1 MNCHSNWSK
10 INGCMCSLTSRVC
23 HSALDTDPGDVKAR
37 FRRAQAFQKLGRL
50 DQAFLDAQR
59 CAQLEPKNKAFQD
72 LLRQLG
78 AHIQQKVMSSFFIK
92 WMKVNDVCYVFRN
105 SSLIIIFSLHSVV
118 LAAKLHR
125 CSCAANV
132 LPPLRWICKWLRS
145 TKGKGGS
152 RSWRDHSRQL
162 FFHSQRVSR
171 SVCKITSSFIQFQA
185 AQNLVV
191 LSREDAGAEQ
201 IFRNDGVKLIQRLL
215 QSKQEDVVLSALRT
229 LVGLCTGHQSR
240 VSYSFFK

>member
-1 MNCHSNWSK
+1 MWK
-10 INGCMCSLTSRVC
+10 
-23 HSALDTDPGDVKAR
+23 PGSEE
-37 FRRAQAFQKLGRL
+37 LRL
-50 DQAFLDAQR
+50 
-59 CAQLEPKNKAFQD
+59 
-72 LLRQLG
+72 
-78 AHIQQKVMSSFFIK
+78 S
-92 WMKVNDVCYVFRN
+92 RN
-105 SSLIIIFSLHSVV
+105 SVGLTRPFWMLRGVPSWNLKTKPSRICSDSWEHTSSRRWCLLFYKMDEGQWRLLCISDSFLIIIFSLHSVV

-152 RSWRDHSRQL
+152 RWWRDHSRQL
-162 FFHSQRVSR
+162 FFHSQHVSR
-171 SVCKITSSFIQFQA
+171 SVCKIMSSFIKFQA

-240 VSYSFFK
+240 VS

>member
-1 MNCHSNWSK
+1 MWK
-10 INGCMCSLTSRVC
+10 
-23 HSALDTDPGDVKAR
+23 PGSEE
-37 FRRAQAFQKLGRL
+37 LRL
-50 DQAFLDAQR
+50 
-59 CAQLEPKNKAFQD
+59 
-72 LLRQLG
+72 
-78 AHIQQKVMSSFFIK
+78 S
-92 WMKVNDVCYVFRN
+92 RN
-105 SSLIIIFSLHSVV
+105 SVGLTRRFWMLRDVPSWNLKTKPFRICSDSWEHTSSRRWCLLFYKMDEGQWRLLCISDSFLIIIFSLHSVV

-162 FFHSQRVSR
+162 FFHSQHVSW
-171 SVCKITSSFIQFQA
+171 SVCKIMSSFIKFQA

-240 VSYSFFK
+240 VS

>member
-1 MNCHSNWSK
+1 MWK
-10 INGCMCSLTSRVC
+10 
-23 HSALDTDPGDVKAR
+23 PGSEE
-37 FRRAQAFQKLGRL
+37 LRL
-50 DQAFLDAQR
+50 
-59 CAQLEPKNKAFQD
+59 
-72 LLRQLG
+72 
-78 AHIQQKVMSSFFIK
+78 S
-92 WMKVNDVCYVFRN
+92 RN
-105 SSLIIIFSLHSVV
+105 SVGLTRRFWMLRDVPSWNLKTKPFRICSDSWEHTSSRRWCLLFYKMDEGQWRLLCISDSFLIIIFSLHSVV

-152 RSWRDHSRQL
+152 RWWRDHSRQL
-162 FFHSQRVSR
+162 FFHSQHVSR
-171 SVCKITSSFIQFQA
+171 SVCKIMSSFIKFQA

-240 VSYSFFK
+240 VS

>member
-1 MNCHSNWSK
+1 MWK
-10 INGCMCSLTSRVC
+10 
-23 HSALDTDPGDVKAR
+23 PGSEE
-37 FRRAQAFQKLGRL
+37 LRL
-50 DQAFLDAQR
+50 
-59 CAQLEPKNKAFQD
+59 
-72 LLRQLG
+72 
-78 AHIQQKVMSSFFIK
+78 S
-92 WMKVNDVCYVFRN
+92 RN
-105 SSLIIIFSLHSVV
+105 SVGLTRRFWMLRDVPSWNLKTKPFRICSDSWEHTSSRRWCLLFYKMDEGQWRLLCISDSFLIIIFSLHSVV

-162 FFHSQRVSR
+162 FFHSQHVSW
-171 SVCKITSSFIQFQA
+171 SVCKIMSSFIKFQA

>member
-1 MNCHSNWSK
+1 MWK
-10 INGCMCSLTSRVC
+10 
-23 HSALDTDPGDVKAR
+23 PGSEE
-37 FRRAQAFQKLGRL
+37 LRL
-50 DQAFLDAQR
+50 
-59 CAQLEPKNKAFQD
+59 
-72 LLRQLG
+72 
-78 AHIQQKVMSSFFIK
+78 S
-92 WMKVNDVCYVFRN
+92 RN
-105 SSLIIIFSLHSVV
+105 SVGLTRRFWMLRDVPSWNLKTKPFRICSDSWEHTSSRRWCLLFYKMDEGQWRLLCISDSFLIIIFSLHSVV

-162 FFHSQRVSR
+162 FFHSQHVSW
-171 SVCKITSSFIQFQA
+171 SVCKIMSSFIKFQA

-240 VSYSFFK
+240 VSYSFF

>member
-1 MNCHSNWSK
+1 MWK
-10 INGCMCSLTSRVC
+10 
-23 HSALDTDPGDVKAR
+23 PGSEE
-37 FRRAQAFQKLGRL
+37 LRL
-50 DQAFLDAQR
+50 
-59 CAQLEPKNKAFQD
+59 
-72 LLRQLG
+72 
-78 AHIQQKVMSSFFIK
+78 S
-92 WMKVNDVCYVFRN
+92 RN
-105 SSLIIIFSLHSVV
+105 SVGLTRRFWMLRDVPSWNLKTKPSRICSDSWEHTSSRRWCLLFYKMDEGQWRLLCISDSFLIIIFSLHSVV

-162 FFHSQRVSR
+162 FFHSQHVSW
-171 SVCKITSSFIQFQA
+171 SVCKIMSSFIKFQA

-240 VSYSFFK
+240 VS

>member
-1 MNCHSNWSK
+1 MWKPGSDELRLSRNSVGLTRRFWMLRGVPSWNLK
-10 INGCMCSLTSRVC
+10 TKPFRICSDSWEHTS
-23 HSALDTDPGDVKAR
+23 S
-37 FRRAQAFQKLGRL
+37 RRWCVF
-50 DQAFLDAQR
+50 
-59 CAQLEPKNKAFQD
+59 
-72 LLRQLG
+72 
-78 AHIQQKVMSSFFIK
+78 FFIK
-92 WMKVNDVCYVFRN
+92 QMKVIEVCYVFRN

-145 TKGKGGS
+145 TEGKGGS
-152 RSWRDHSRQL
+152 RWWRDHSRQL

>member
-1 MNCHSNWSK
+1 MWK
-10 INGCMCSLTSRVC
+10 
-23 HSALDTDPGDVKAR
+23 PGSEE
-37 FRRAQAFQKLGRL
+37 LRL
-50 DQAFLDAQR
+50 
-59 CAQLEPKNKAFQD
+59 
-72 LLRQLG
+72 
-78 AHIQQKVMSSFFIK
+78 S
-92 WMKVNDVCYVFRN
+92 RN
-105 SSLIIIFSLHSVV
+105 SVGLTRRFWMLRDVPSWNLKTKPFRICSDSWEHTSSRRWCLLFYKMDEGQWRLLCISDSFLIIIFSLHSVV

-152 RSWRDHSRQL
+152 RWWRDHSRQL
-162 FFHSQRVSR
+162 FFHSQHVSR
-171 SVCKITSSFIQFQA
+171 SVCKIMSSFITFQA

-240 VSYSFFK
+240 VS

>member
-1 MNCHSNWSK
+1 MWK
-10 INGCMCSLTSRVC
+10 
-23 HSALDTDPGDVKAR
+23 PGSDE
-37 FRRAQAFQKLGRL
+37 LRL
-50 DQAFLDAQR
+50 
-59 CAQLEPKNKAFQD
+59 
-72 LLRQLG
+72 
-78 AHIQQKVMSSFFIK
+78 S
-92 WMKVNDVCYVFRN
+92 RN
-105 SSLIIIFSLHSVV
+105 SVGLTRRFWMLRGVPSWNLKTKPSRICSDSWEHTSSRRWCLLFYKMDEGQWCLLCISDSFLIIIFSLHSVV

-152 RSWRDHSRQL
+152 RWWRDHSRQL

>member
-1 MNCHSNWSK
+1 MWK
-10 INGCMCSLTSRVC
+10 
-23 HSALDTDPGDVKAR
+23 PGSEE
-37 FRRAQAFQKLGRL
+37 LRL
-50 DQAFLDAQR
+50 
-59 CAQLEPKNKAFQD
+59 
-72 LLRQLG
+72 
-78 AHIQQKVMSSFFIK
+78 S
-92 WMKVNDVCYVFRN
+92 RN
-105 SSLIIIFSLHSVV
+105 SVGLTRRFWMLRGVPSWNLKTKPFRICSDSWEHTSSRRWCLLFYKMDEGQWRLLCISDSFLIIIFSLHSVV

-152 RSWRDHSRQL
+152 RWWRDHSRQL
-162 FFHSQRVSR
+162 FFHSQHVSR
-171 SVCKITSSFIQFQA
+171 SVCKIMSSFIKFQA

-240 VSYSFFK
+240 VS